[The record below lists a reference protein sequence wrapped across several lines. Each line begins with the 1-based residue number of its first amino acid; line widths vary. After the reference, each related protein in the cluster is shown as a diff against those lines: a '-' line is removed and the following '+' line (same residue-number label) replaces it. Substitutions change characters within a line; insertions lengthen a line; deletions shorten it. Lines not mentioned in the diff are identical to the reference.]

1 MTKDNFVN
9 LHTHDEYSNIRLKDS
24 TNRISSMI
32 DYVANTLNQKGF
44 AMTNHDCLS
53 NHVKYINAVKDM
65 KKQNLIPQDFKY
77 ILGNEI
83 YLLDENEMN
92 EQLENKRYVSFY
104 HFILIALDE
113 IGHHQ
118 LRELSSRAWGRSFSY
133 RGMDRVPTFHSD
145 IEDIVG
151 SERGHLVASTAC
163 LGSRFSKL
171 ALQYGR
177 MELCIEQGYY
187 TDSFTK
193 KEVHISTEEAMETKN
208 TLRESIHTFLTWC
221 LEMFGENFYIE
232 MQPSDQQDQI
242 IYNNVAKRIAQ
253 AYNIPTLITTDAHY
267 LRKEDKG
274 LHKAFLKSDEDDETF
289 ASGGRETDDF
299 YDTTYFM
306 GSEEIH
312 ERMAYLGYDFVEQC
326 IINSQQ
332 IYSKVQQYDLKIN
345 QEVPHIPLPPIVSW
359 YYNDEI
365 VSLIEENKEMFPHI
379 IAMRESND
387 NYDKYLYTQILKG
400 LREYIE
406 EEDLL
411 MSLVRVNKE
420 CEEIIGISKA
430 KQTTMSSYFITLQ
443 KIIDII
449 WDEAKAFVGV
459 SRGSAAG
466 FIINYLL
473 QIVQINPLKQ
483 PVGMPHWRFISSSR
497 PDFPDVDIDIS
508 SHKRDIAFRKVRE
521 YFNSFGGEVIR
532 VATFKTESS
541 KSAIQ
546 TACRGMGISSDTG
559 LYLSSLIPVVR
570 GSVVSI
576 KDAYYGNEDKEMKP
590 ITEFVNQVNNHDGL
604 LELALG
610 IENIISG
617 RGSHPCGVCAFQDVT
632 KHTAI
637 MKAPSG
643 EVTTQY
649 DLQDCEYTGSIKLD
663 MLNTRTMSM
672 IQICTEMLIEYGHM
686 EWQGSLRKT
695 YNKYLHPDKRDY
707 DNAKYYEA
715 LNKGELLSAFQFET
729 MVGSQALSLIKPTS
743 LLELANANSLMRL
756 MSDGEQPMDKY
767 IRYKN
772 NPHEW
777 ENDMIEFGLSEYER
791 AILHEHLDKD
801 YGVCSSQEGMML
813 LSMDERIAGFDVVES
828 NVLRKSVAK
837 KKAKLLETAHDLLL
851 TKGRELGVRDVFIN
865 YVWDVQ
871 IAMQKGYSFS
881 VLHTIGYSHIL
892 LIQLEL
898 ITNYPPIYWNT
909 AVLLV
914 ESGALS
920 QDVESE
926 DDNKK
931 EKTTNYGVVASA
943 ISNLQEHNIVI
954 ALPNINRADVGFIPN
969 EEDNSIMF
977 GMKGISTINN
987 DTAKLIMD
995 NRPYTSLQDFHERM
1009 VEVKREVTLSTG
1021 KKQMKSLVST
1031 SQTINLIKGGA
1042 FDELENKPREEIL
1055 ASYLRLL
1062 YPSKSKLTSA
1072 NISNII
1078 EMGIVPS
1085 HLQDCI
1091 KHHNFKEF
1099 IKSLPKHKDETSKSI
1114 TWYVIDCGDDETT
1127 DYTINYLMNH
1137 FGELV
1142 EDRDYYFDE
1151 LGYVHLALGT
1161 SRKGSFEALHKEKMK
1176 PLTQWLNSSEC
1187 LDVYNHMQFEDV
1199 KRTHMKGNRAKWE
1212 MESMCYYYS
1221 YHELANVDKELYSL
1235 VNFNELPE
1243 EPIVTGFTHHAGK
1256 QHPRFRLSRIAGT
1269 VLDRDRNKHTV
1280 TLLTQD
1286 GVVTVKF
1293 YGGQF
1298 SFYDKTISMIDEQT
1312 GKKVVVEDGWF
1323 KRGNLLTISGFR
1335 RQNRFSAK
1343 RYANS
1348 IYQHAVCKI
1357 LNVCE
1362 DGTLELQT
1370 ERAIID

>member
-365 VSLIEENKEMFPHI
+365 VSLIEENKEMLPHI

-1099 IKSLPKHKDETSKSI
+1099 IKTLPKHKDETSKSI

-1127 DYTINYLMNH
+1127 DYTTNYLMNH

>member
-1 MTKDNFVN
+1 MTRDKFIN

-151 SERGHLVASTAC
+151 NDKGHLVASTAC

-177 MELCIEQGYY
+177 MDLCIEQGYY
-187 TDSFTK
+187 IDNFTK
-193 KEVHISTEEAMETKN
+193 KEVYIPLEEAIETKN
-208 TLRESIHTFLTWC
+208 TLRENIHEFLMWC

-242 IYNNVAKRIAQ
+242 IYNTVAKRIAQ

-267 LRKEDKG
+267 LKKEDKE

-306 GSEEIH
+306 SSEEIH
-312 ERMAYLGYDFVEQC
+312 ERMLYLGYDFVEQC
-326 IINSQQ
+326 INNSHK
-332 IYSKVQQYDLKIN
+332 IYSRVQQYDLKIN

-365 VSLIEENKEMFPHI
+365 VSLIEKNKEIFPHI
-379 IAMRESND
+379 IAMRDSND
-387 NYDKYLYTQILKG
+387 KYDKYLYTQILKG
-400 LREYIE
+400 LREHIE

-411 MSLVRVNKE
+411 MSLARVDIECKE
-420 CEEIIGISKA
+420 ILGISKA

-459 SRGSAAG
+459 SRGSASG

-483 PVGMPHWRFISSSR
+483 PVEMPHWRFISSSR
-497 PDFPDVDIDIS
+497 PDFPDIDIDIS

-546 TACRGMGISSDTG
+546 TACRGMGIPSDTG
-559 LYLSSLIPVVR
+559 LYLSSLIPVIR

-590 ITEFVNQVNNHDGL
+590 ITEFVNQVDNYEGL
-604 LELALG
+604 LDLALG

-617 RGSHPCGVCAFQDVT
+617 RGSHPCGVCAFQNVT

-643 EVTTQY
+643 EMTTQY

-672 IQICTEMLIEYGHM
+672 IQVCTEMLIEHGHM

-707 DNAKYYEA
+707 DNPKYYEA

-743 LLELANANSLMRL
+743 LLEVANANSLMRL

-772 NPHEW
+772 NPSEW
-777 ENDMIEFGLSEYER
+777 ENDMIEFGLNEQER
-791 AILHEHLDKD
+791 MILHEHLDKD
-801 YGVCSSQEGMML
+801 CGVCSSQEGMML

-837 KKAKLLETAHDLLL
+837 FL
-851 TKGRELGVRDVFIN
+851 
-865 YVWDVQ
+865 
-871 IAMQKGYSFS
+871 
-881 VLHTIGYSHIL
+881 
-892 LIQLEL
+892 
-898 ITNYPPIYWNT
+898 
-909 AVLLV
+909 
-914 ESGALS
+914 
-920 QDVESE
+920 
-926 DDNKK
+926 
-931 EKTTNYGVVASA
+931 
-943 ISNLQEHNIVI
+943 
-954 ALPNINRADVGFIPN
+954 
-969 EEDNSIMF
+969 
-977 GMKGISTINN
+977 
-987 DTAKLIMD
+987 
-995 NRPYTSLQDFHERM
+995 
-1009 VEVKREVTLSTG
+1009 
-1021 KKQMKSLVST
+1021 
-1031 SQTINLIKGGA
+1031 A
-1042 FDELENKPREEIL
+1042 F
-1055 ASYLRLL
+1055 
-1062 YPSKSKLTSA
+1062 
-1072 NISNII
+1072 
-1078 EMGIVPS
+1078 
-1085 HLQDCI
+1085 
-1091 KHHNFKEF
+1091 
-1099 IKSLPKHKDETSKSI
+1099 
-1114 TWYVIDCGDDETT
+1114 
-1127 DYTINYLMNH
+1127 
-1137 FGELV
+1137 
-1142 EDRDYYFDE
+1142 
-1151 LGYVHLALGT
+1151 
-1161 SRKGSFEALHKEKMK
+1161 
-1176 PLTQWLNSSEC
+1176 
-1187 LDVYNHMQFEDV
+1187 
-1199 KRTHMKGNRAKWE
+1199 
-1212 MESMCYYYS
+1212 
-1221 YHELANVDKELYSL
+1221 
-1235 VNFNELPE
+1235 
-1243 EPIVTGFTHHAGK
+1243 
-1256 QHPRFRLSRIAGT
+1256 
-1269 VLDRDRNKHTV
+1269 
-1280 TLLTQD
+1280 
-1286 GVVTVKF
+1286 
-1293 YGGQF
+1293 
-1298 SFYDKTISMIDEQT
+1298 
-1312 GKKVVVEDGWF
+1312 
-1323 KRGNLLTISGFR
+1323 
-1335 RQNRFSAK
+1335 
-1343 RYANS
+1343 
-1348 IYQHAVCKI
+1348 
-1357 LNVCE
+1357 
-1362 DGTLELQT
+1362 
-1370 ERAIID
+1370 